1 LTKWVNLIIIKKME
15 KRNLAYL
22 MKKYGPGFLAISKR
36 SGRVMV
42 SGRSLAQV
50 WKKAE
55 EKDLDFSKIEIMH
68 VPRYETVKLYRIS
81 L

>member
-1 LTKWVNLIIIKKME
+1 ME

-22 MKKYGPGFLAISKR
+22 MKRYGPGFLAVYKK

-42 SGRSLAQV
+42 SGKNLAQV
-50 WKKAE
+50 WEKAE
-55 EKDLDFSKIEIMH
+55 EKDLDFSKLEIMH

>member
-1 LTKWVNLIIIKKME
+1 MNLIIIKKME

-22 MKKYGPGFLAISKR
+22 MKKYGPGFLAVSKKN
-36 SGRVMV
+36 GRVMV
-42 SGRSLAQV
+42 SGKNLAQV
-50 WKKAE
+50 WKRAE
-55 EKDLDFSKIEIMH
+55 KKDLDFSKIEIMH